1 MRPTEGLTEDHKVI
15 LRMCRVLGS
24 MANRIEDGADV
35 AAEDMKKVVVFIRSF
50 ADSCHHGKE
59 EELLY
64 PRAGERGVPID
75 GGPIQVMLIEH
86 DQGRE
91 STRGMAEAAGR
102 VEAGEAEAALVFA
115 GNARS
120 YADLLVPH
128 IDKEDNI
135 LYPMCDEVLSEADQ
149 QDLEAKFGAVE
160 KEKMGEKHHEYIHI
174 VEELEARYVNA

>member
-1 MRPTEGLTEDHKVI
+1 MRPTEGLMEDHQVI
-15 LRMCRVLGS
+15 LRMCKVISS
-24 MANRIEDGADV
+24 MANRIEDGDEV
-35 AAEDMKKVVVFIRSF
+35 DPEDMKKVVAFIRNF

-91 STRGMAEAAGR
+91 STRGMAEAANR
-102 VEAGEAEAALVFA
+102 VTDGDTEAALVFA

-120 YADLLVPH
+120 YAELLVPH

-135 LYPMCDEVLSEADQ
+135 LYPMCDEVLSDIDQ
-149 QDLEAKFGAVE
+149 QDLEVKFEQVE
-160 KEKMGEKHHEYIHI
+160 KEKMGDQHHEYERM
-174 VEELEARYVNA
+174 VEELENRYVNP